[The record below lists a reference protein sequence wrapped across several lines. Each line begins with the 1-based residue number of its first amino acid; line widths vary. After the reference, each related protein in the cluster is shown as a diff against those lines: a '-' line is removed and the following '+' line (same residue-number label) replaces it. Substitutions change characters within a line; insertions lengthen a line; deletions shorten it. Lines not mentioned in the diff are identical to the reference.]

1 MTRDEARALMQAFLS
16 AQERANNAYK
26 ILTVTPK
33 ESADYAGN
41 LERYEDALDK
51 EVAAH
56 EQIVVALSQGA
67 NQ

>member
-26 ILTVTPK
+26 MLGVTPK
-33 ESADYAGN
+33 ESPDYAGV

-56 EQIVVALSQGA
+56 EQIIAALSQGESE
-67 NQ
+67 